1 MKPELYGHTAG
12 LSPQSVR
19 SLERLYRRRVPEDVL
34 YTPELMRHLLEASM
48 LAHRQVGVLVH
59 RSGAVE
65 YVLLGDASKIE
76 LPDLGRHRAAEG
88 RFRGLRLV
96 HTHIH
101 GEDLTKDDIVD
112 LVRLR
117 LDLVCALSLT
127 PEGELHKV
135 TYAYNVPGVPG
146 EAPYRLVGPMQP
158 WALDVHPGE
167 LVRGLEAEL
176 ARRRRGREVTAK
188 DGRAILV
195 HVGINEDAR
204 LAKADA
210 DTSMRELVELAR
222 TAGVQVVHTETQI
235 RQRLDA
241 RYVMG
246 RGKLEDVV
254 LRAAE
259 LDADVLVFDRNLS
272 PAQAAAV
279 AKLSDLKV
287 IDRTQLILDIF
298 AQRAESKDGKL
309 QVELA
314 QLKYALP
321 RLGQKDDSL
330 SRLTGGIG
338 GRGPGETTL
347 EIGRRRARDRVTH
360 LESELKDLA
369 KHRAER
375 RRRRAR
381 AGVPSI
387 AIVGYTNA
395 GKSTLLR
402 ALTGA
407 DVMASNQLFATLE
420 TRSRMLK
427 VGFAGYGGREVIVTD
442 TVGFIRD
449 LPKDLLAAFR
459 ATFEEAADADLLIHV
474 VDASDRDW
482 SQHVRATDDLL
493 EDLGLGQ
500 VPCIIVFNKWD
511 AADEKERGAC
521 RRGEPNAIP
530 VSALDRD
537 SVVPVIAAIATALQS
552 RWDDAATVPT
562 YELEHSQAER
572 SDAKAG
578 EASSRHEP

>member
-1 MKPELYGHTAG
+1 M
-12 LSPQSVR
+12 R
-19 SLERLYRRRVPEDVL
+19 SLERLYRRSVPEHVL
-34 YTPELMRHLLEASM
+34 YTPELMRHLLEASQ

-59 RSGAVE
+59 RSGAIE
-65 YVLLGDASKIE
+65 YVLLGDARKIE
-76 LPDLGRHRAAEG
+76 LPDLGRHRAAVG

-101 GEDLTKDDIVD
+101 GEDLSKDDIVD

-117 LDLVCALSLT
+117 LDMVCVLALT
-127 PEGELHKV
+127 PAGELYTV
-135 TYAYNVPGVPG
+135 SYAYNVLGVPG
-146 EAPYRLVGPMQP
+146 EAPYRVVGPMQP
-158 WALDVHPGE
+158 WALDVNPGE

-176 ARRRRGREVTAK
+176 ARRRRGREVIAK

-195 HVGINEDAR
+195 HVGTNDDAR

-222 TAGVQVVHTETQI
+222 TAGVEVVDTDIQI

-246 RGKLEDVV
+246 RGKLEDVI

-259 LDADVLVFDRNLS
+259 LDAEVIVFDRNLS

-279 AKLSDLKV
+279 AKLSDMKV

-347 EIGRRRARDRVTH
+347 EVGRRRARDRVSH
-360 LESELKDLA
+360 LEGELKALA

-407 DVMASNQLFATLE
+407 DVLASNQLFATLE

-442 TVGFIRD
+442 TVGFIRE

-482 SQHVRATDDLL
+482 SQHVRATDELL
-493 EDLGLGQ
+493 EDLELGQ
-500 VPCIIVFNKWD
+500 VPRIIVFNKWD
-511 AADEKERGAC
+511 AAGERERGAC

-537 SVVPVIAAIATALQS
+537 SVVPVIEALAAILQD
-552 RWDDAATVPT
+552 RWDAAATVPT
-562 YELEHSQAER
+562 YELE
-572 SDAKAG
+572 
-578 EASSRHEP
+578 P